1 MTTIG
6 ETTLEEIPRDECLKL
21 LATRTLGRLAV
32 VEDGQPAVVPVNYA
46 FTDEGIVVRTDEG
59 AKLEAGRQRR
69 VAFQIDEIDPVT
81 HLGWSVLVR
90 GHAFDVTETL
100 DHRSERLRSVQVES
114 WAPGPKARRLLVELE
129 VVTGRRLRRVES
141 GEQA

>member
-1 MTTIG
+1 MTTTG
-6 ETTLEEIPRDECLKL
+6 ETKLEEITHDECLKL

-32 VEDGQPAVVPVNYA
+32 VEDGQPSVVPVNYA
-46 FTDEGIVVRTDEG
+46 MTAEGIVVRTDEG

-69 VAFQIDEIDPVT
+69 VAIQVDEIDAGT

-90 GHAFDVTETL
+90 GHAFDVTNAL
-100 DHRSERLRSVQVES
+100 DDRSERLRGVPLES

-129 VVTGRRLRRVES
+129 VVTGRRLRQVD
-141 GEQA
+141 GDHA